1 MEKYNPETDLCEESL
16 EKALIE
22 CFGSKYYQFGIAQ
35 LLELGNQSKLEPT
48 EIP

>member
-22 CFGSKYYQFGIAQ
+22 CFGSKYHQFGLAQ
-35 LLELGNQSKLEPT
+35 LLDLENQQQLAPSESS
-48 EIP
+48 